1 MKNLIM
7 KLGKSIYKFYWW
19 LISKFQ
25 TRYTIQVSY
34 DSEWGNEDDVRYV
47 HVRKIVKSNFK
58 ELKFRTDDK
67 KDIHIKAM
75 NGLRYKIE
83 VE

>member
-1 MKNLIM
+1 M
-7 KLGKSIYKFYWW
+7 KLLKRILKHFQVFYWW
-19 LISKFQ
+19 LTSKFQ

-34 DSEWGNEDDVRYV
+34 DSEWGNEDDIKYV
-47 HVRKIVKSNFK
+47 HVRKIIKSNFK
-58 ELKFRTDDK
+58 ELKFRTNEK

>member
-1 MKNLIM
+1 MKNFIM
-7 KLGKSIYKFYWW
+7 KLGKSISKFYWW
-19 LISKFQ
+19 FISKIQ
-25 TRYTIQVSY
+25 TRYTIHVSY
-34 DSEWGNEDDVRYV
+34 DSEWGNEDDVEYN

-58 ELKFRTDDK
+58 ELKFRTNDK

>member
-1 MKNLIM
+1 MKHLRKLI
-7 KLGKSIYKFYWW
+7 KHLISFYWW
-19 LISKFQ
+19 WLIGKFQ

>member
-7 KLGKSIYKFYWW
+7 KLGKSISKFYWW
-19 LISKFQ
+19 FISKFQ

>member
-1 MKNLIM
+1 VKHLRKLI
-7 KLGKSIYKFYWW
+7 KHLISFYWW
-19 LISKFQ
+19 LIGKFQ
-25 TRYTIQVSY
+25 TRYTIHVSY

-58 ELKFRTDDK
+58 ELKFRTNDK

>member
-1 MKNLIM
+1 M
-7 KLGKSIYKFYWW
+7 KLLKTILKHLKAFYWW
-19 LISKFQ
+19 FISKFQ
-25 TRYTIQVSY
+25 TRYTIHVSY

-58 ELKFRTDDK
+58 ELKFRTNDK

>member
-1 MKNLIM
+1 MKHLRKLI
-7 KLGKSIYKFYWW
+7 KHLKTFYWW
-19 LISKFQ
+19 FISKIQ
-25 TRYTIQVSY
+25 TRYTIHVSY
-34 DSEWGNEDDVRYV
+34 DSEWGNEDDVEYN

-58 ELKFRTDDK
+58 ELKFRTNDK

>member
-7 KLGKSIYKFYWW
+7 KLGKSISKFYWW
-19 LISKFQ
+19 LIGKFQ

-47 HVRKIVKSNFK
+47 HVRKIIKSNFK